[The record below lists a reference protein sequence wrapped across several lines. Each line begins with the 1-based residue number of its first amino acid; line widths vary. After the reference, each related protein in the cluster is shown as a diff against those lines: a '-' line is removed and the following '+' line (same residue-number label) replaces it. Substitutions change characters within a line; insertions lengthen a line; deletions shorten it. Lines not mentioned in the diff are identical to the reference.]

1 MPSNAPDLSH
11 FRVSPT
17 DTEMLIQTVIAERL
31 AELHAELD
39 AQLTKSMPAHVSTM
53 LYRLAAS
60 NLMDIELQRSWM
72 RDLPAIAVDGI
83 PASMRG
89 CRSDRPARPSAP
101 ASREGAW
108 RGLKRRPAGLREH
121 S

>member
-11 FRVSPT
+11 FRVPPT
-17 DTEMLIQTVIAERL
+17 DTEMLIEAVIAERL

-39 AQLTKSMPAHVSTM
+39 AQLTESMPAYVSTM

-72 RDLPAIAVDGI
+72 RDLPAIAVNA

-89 CRSDRPARPSAP
+89 RRLDGSACPSAP